1 MLQKQL
7 QLKKLFI
14 LLLVAV
20 SITVANFFGKESAIL
35 IGNLGYVPITI
46 SLMVLTAFMVFKFRA
61 NNTYGIAWIMFLTC
75 AISWMIA
82 EHVWIV
88 EELVLNV
95 KPFPSLAD
103 MFYVIG
109 YGFLILFSVYYLKVV
124 KNTIS
129 KKMVL
134 VAVTASVSLLIP
146 SLYLTMSENSDVSGI
161 AFLLAF
167 VYPVLDAIVLVPAL
181 LGIMMFF
188 KGEIS
193 RMWTFFSLA
202 IISLAAG
209 DTGFL
214 LTQMNDSYYTGH
226 PIEIFL
232 MWSYV
237 LFSFG
242 VYFQYKTFSNKKNF
256 SEKNE
261 EFR

>member
-1 MLQKQL
+1 LK
-7 QLKKLFI
+7 LKKLFF
-14 LLLVAV
+14 LLLVPV
-20 SITVANFFGKESAIL
+20 SIIVANFFGKESAIL

-46 SLMVLTAFMVFKFRA
+46 SLTVLTAFMVFKFRA
-61 NNTYGIAWIMFLTC
+61 NSIYGIAWIMFLACTT
-75 AISWMIA
+75 SWMIA

-95 KPFPSLAD
+95 KPFPSSAD
-103 MFYVIG
+103 MFYILG
-109 YGFLILFSVYYLKVV
+109 YGFLILFSIYYLKVV

-129 KKMVL
+129 KKMIL
-134 VAVTASVSLLIP
+134 MSITASVSLLIP
-146 SLYLTMSENSDVSGI
+146 SLYLTMFENSDVSGV
-161 AFLLAF
+161 AFFLAF
-167 VYPVLDAIVLVPAL
+167 VYPILDAIVLVPAL

-202 IISLAAG
+202 IVSLAAG

-242 VYFQYKTFSNKKNF
+242 VYSQYHVFSNKKNS
-256 SEKNE
+256 SENKE